1 MGTSLSNKP
10 GHMAKS
16 VCRIRCKCKIW
27 CISGCL
33 FYYYDTTFSAKTVYL
48 RESGKI
54 GSLNELKT
62 PVKICLFLDNQRE
75 KNGPSKKRFRK
86 YWKIQNDV

>member
-1 MGTSLSNKP
+1 MGISLSNKP

-27 CISGCL
+27 CFSGYL

-48 RESGKI
+48 TESGKI
-54 GSLNELKT
+54 ESTNELKT
-62 PVKICLFLDNQRE
+62 PVTNVTNNK
-75 KNGPSKKRFRK
+75 
-86 YWKIQNDV
+86 